1 MQLGDTN
8 MNVPK
13 SLVIHFTRNAT
24 TYMPQGFYP
33 IVLKAPSSFPY
44 ESNKIVLWRYD
55 AQVSEGGQGVPLVT
69 SKSHGD
75 SVNDCDNDDNK
86 ILYDD
91 DINNNN
97 NDNKN

>member
-1 MQLGDTN
+1 MVDYEGDEEDWCLLHLGTLHDVELGDTN

-55 AQVSEGGQGVPLVT
+55 AQVSEGG
-69 SKSHGD
+69 
-75 SVNDCDNDDNK
+75 
-86 ILYDD
+86 
-91 DINNNN
+91 
-97 NDNKN
+97 